1 MKNIQ
6 NDEFKSVVG
15 GGGNPAVEAAA
26 TAAGIAFAAATALA
40 AASLSGLAAVGLGAV
55 AIAAGPNIN
64 VTPGPSKNNVTPTN
78 VDAMGNSGGCGGKVI
93 CTELCR
99 NGVIEHDVWT
109 ATATST

>member
-64 VTPGPSKNNVTPTN
+64 VTPTN